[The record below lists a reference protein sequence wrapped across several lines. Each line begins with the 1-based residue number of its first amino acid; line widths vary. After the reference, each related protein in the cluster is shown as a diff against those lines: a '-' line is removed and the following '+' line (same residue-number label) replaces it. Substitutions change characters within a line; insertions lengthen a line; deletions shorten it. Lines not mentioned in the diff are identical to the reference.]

1 MFLKKNIFLLFAL
14 TLCKIASAQIF
25 ESSLYAKAGAKIEI
39 TEYDKAGA
47 KKSTTVNTVKD
58 VQTSSGMNASV
69 RSVKTEANGTV
80 SEDKTIHYNCD
91 QQGVLIG
98 MGADDIDT
106 KKEAVLDYP
115 SNMTAGMMLK
125 NNVAFEFRK
134 EEDGKTIKVSVKIYD
149 RKVVGKERISV
160 KAGSWDCT
168 KITYKFRFA
177 LKMGM
182 LNLPI
187 NADCTEWFNPEVG
200 TVRNETWVKG
210 AKEGYSEIT
219 ALSR

>member
-1 MFLKKNIFLLFAL
+1 MSLKQHLFLLYAF
-14 TLCKIASAQIF
+14 TLCNIAAAQNC
-25 ESSLYAKAGAKIEI
+25 ESSIYAKTGTKIET

-47 KKSTTVNTVKD
+47 KKSVTVLTVKD
-58 VQTSSGMNASV
+58 VQTSNGIKAGV

-98 MGADDIDT
+98 LGADDTDT